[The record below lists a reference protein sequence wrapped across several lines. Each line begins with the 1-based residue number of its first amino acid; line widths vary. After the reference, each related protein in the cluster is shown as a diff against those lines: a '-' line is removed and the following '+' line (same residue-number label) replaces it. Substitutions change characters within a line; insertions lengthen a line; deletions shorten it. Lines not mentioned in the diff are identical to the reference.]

1 MIDSNYT
8 INHPARG
15 SWCADATENGRTKN
29 DAVRVRSCFVRAM
42 KKKIPIECEGECSAN
57 RSREE
62 GEK

>member
-1 MIDSNYT
+1 MRTDATQNQSRCGEFS
-8 INHPARG
+8 ARG
-15 SWCADATENGRTKN
+15 RHKMWGKK
-29 DAVRVRSCFVRAM
+29 DAVRVRSCFARAM